1 MGHIGVGPAHFHGGP
16 RIPFWREPLTRV
28 SVRPTVTCQM
38 GQLDR
43 YQSWVAARLLF
54 PNGFIATSPPPP
66 VFLLFPLT
74 RRRCRLLIT
83 NHHCPALPS
92 HSLCAAS
99 RRRSRSPMGCFL
111 GCFGG
116 AKERRRRR
124 KRSPSQSP
132 NGRARVTES
141 TRSVICFVSPV
152 ARSSSSVGG
161 SDHLIES
168 ACDVGSGCAA
178 GYTEEG

>member
-1 MGHIGVGPAHFHGGP
+1 MVALGFLSGGSPSHGF
-16 RIPFWREPLTRV
+16 PFVQRSLARWVNLTVTSRGSRRV
-28 SVRPTVTCQM
+28 SFSPTASSPP
-38 GQLDR
+38 G
-43 YQSWVAARLLF
+43 
-54 PNGFIATSPPPP
+54 TSPPPP
-66 VFLLFPLT
+66 VFLPFPLI
-74 RRRCRLLIT
+74 RPRCRLLIT

-99 RRRSRSPMGCFL
+99 RRRSRFPMGCFL